1 MTMKLLGKVCANV
14 QKLVQEPCKST
25 THSVTTPGMMYHC
38 NNKNLSAE
46 HRIVVKK
53 ARTATKGDLL
63 MKIDA

>member
-1 MTMKLLGKVCANV
+1 
-14 QKLVQEPCKST
+14 
-25 THSVTTPGMMYHC
+25 MYHC